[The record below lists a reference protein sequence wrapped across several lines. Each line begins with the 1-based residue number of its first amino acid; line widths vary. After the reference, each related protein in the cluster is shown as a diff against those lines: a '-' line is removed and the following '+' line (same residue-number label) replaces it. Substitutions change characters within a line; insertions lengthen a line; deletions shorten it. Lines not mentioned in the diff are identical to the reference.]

1 VARDEEALGHPLRRL
16 YRRAFTPPSPRFA
29 ALIGSTAA
37 LLVGVVILI
46 PWLVSPNSD
55 KVLGLT
61 DPNPGAEWQRY
72 VSTFAKMLDEECA
85 SHPGTRFVVSDS
97 DAAFPDLLA
106 KHELPACRIVR
117 PTGAT
122 PMSADD
128 VAAGIFID
136 ERENNRPFSIP
147 HLLTLTEADSG
158 ESGISFAR
166 AQALRCTLLRSYVST
181 AAHFGFGEYRCTA
194 K

>member
-1 VARDEEALGHPLRRL
+1 MARDEETLTNPLRRL
-16 YRRAFTPPSPRFA
+16 WRSAATPPSPRFA
-29 ALIGSTAA
+29 GLIGSIAA
-37 LLVGVVILI
+37 LLVGAVILV

-61 DPNPGAEWQRY
+61 DRNPGTEWQRY
-72 VSTFAKMLDEECA
+72 VSTFAKTLDEECA
-85 SHPGTRFVVSDS
+85 NHPGVQFVVSDS

-106 KHELPACRIVR
+106 KHEVPVCRIVR

-122 PMSADD
+122 PMSAGD
-128 VAAGIFID
+128 VAKGIFID

-147 HLLTLTEADSG
+147 HALTLTEADSG
-158 ESGISFAR
+158 ESGISFSR
-166 AQALRCTLLRSYVST
+166 SQALHCTLLRSYVST
-181 AAHFGFGEYRCTA
+181 AAHFGFGEYRCTV

>member
-1 VARDEEALGHPLRRL
+1 VAVDEEVVASRLRRL
-16 YRRAFTPPSPRFA
+16 CGRYITSPSPRFA

-46 PWLVSPNSD
+46 PWLISPSND

-61 DPNPGAEWQRY
+61 DPNPAAEWQRY
-72 VSTFAKMLDEECA
+72 VSTFAKTLAEECA
-85 SHPGTRFVVSDS
+85 GHPGTRFVVADS

-106 KHELPACRIVR
+106 RHELPACRIVR

-122 PMSADD
+122 PMSAED
-128 VAAGIFID
+128 VAAGIFVD
-136 ERENNRPFSIP
+136 ERENNHRFSIP
-147 HLLTLTEADSG
+147 HAVTFTEADSG
-158 ESGISFAR
+158 ELGVSFSR
-166 AQALRCTLLRSYVST
+166 AQSLRCALLRSYIST

-194 K
+194 R